1 MKSEIQTPASG
12 NAAEEHGKVLIG
24 IGVSPGV
31 VIGPVLVV
39 VTRAIQVVERDIRG
53 EDVEAEISKL
63 EEALI
68 ETRRQIQDIQEG
80 LGVNTDKGESGILD
94 AHLMVLDDATF
105 IEGIIATIRSRKKN
119 VEAIVKETTENYVEA
134 LAGVGDTYLRE
145 RITDIRDVSRRIIR
159 NLTGDTLPSRE
170 ELQHKHIIVARDLEP
185 SETASLRKDMVVGFA
200 TDLGSPTS
208 HTAVMAR
215 ALEIPAIVGLRHI
228 TETVKTG
235 DEVLIDGNKGI
246 VIVHPTPNQLEEYG
260 KVAEARKT
268 VERELA
274 TLKDEPAETVDGHRI
289 VLSANVEQINE
300 VDAVLKYGA
309 HGVGL
314 FRTEYLYLTKGSMV
328 SEEEQSAVYAKIASA
343 LAPMPVI
350 IRTIDLGG
358 DKILAGAGFPHE
370 ANPFL
375 GCRSIRLSL
384 LQPKHFK
391 EQLRAILRASVHGN
405 VKIMYP
411 MISNAGEVMRANEL
425 LEEAKGELVAMN
437 VPFQKDIEVGAM
449 IEIPSAAL
457 TADVIAKQVKFFS
470 LGTND
475 LIQYTIAVDRVNESV
490 AYLYE
495 PTHPAV
501 LKLIQLTIDAAH
513 RNGIWVGVCGE
524 MAADPLLTPL
534 LLGMGVDELSVA
546 PAAVPMIKDAVRSV
560 RYGGAKELSKIALSC
575 KSAVEVLSHCRR
587 MINEVAPEILDLV

>member
-1 MKSEIQTPASG
+1 MKSEPETQVSGGVPA
-12 NAAEEHGKVLIG
+12 EQGKVLIG

-31 VIGPVLVV
+31 VIGPVLLV
-39 VTRAIQVVERDIRG
+39 VTKTINVVERDIRA
-53 EDVEAEISKL
+53 EDIESEISKF

-68 ETRRQIQDIQEG
+68 ETRKQIQDIQDG
-80 LGVNTDKGESGILD
+80 LGLNTDKGESGILD

-105 IEGIIATIRSRKKN
+105 IEGVIAAIRSKRKN
-119 VEAIVKETTENYVEA
+119 VEAIVKETTETYVEA
-134 LAGVGDTYLRE
+134 LAGVGDNYLRE
-145 RITDIRDVSRRIIR
+145 RIADIRDVSRRIIR
-159 NLTGDTLPSRE
+159 NLTGDILPSKE
-170 ELQHKHIIVARDLEP
+170 ELQHKHIIVARDLAP
-185 SETASLRKDMVVGFA
+185 SETASLRKHMVVGFA
-200 TDLGSPTS
+200 TDMGSPTS

-215 ALEIPAIVGLRHI
+215 ALEIPAIVGLRQI
-228 TETVKTG
+228 TDIIKNG

-246 VIVHPTPNQLEEYG
+246 VIVHPTPKQLEEYG
-260 KVAEARKT
+260 KMAEARKS

-274 TLKDEPAETVDGHRI
+274 TLKDQPAETVDGHRI
-289 VLSANVEQINE
+289 VLSANMGQASEIE
-300 VDAVLKYGA
+300 AVVKYGA
-309 HGVGL
+309 QGVGL
-314 FRTEYLYLTKGSMV
+314 FRTEYLYLSKGALV
-328 SEEEQSAVYAKIASA
+328 GEEEQSAVYSKLAAA
-343 LAPMPVI
+343 LAPKPLI
-350 IRTIDLGG
+350 IRTLDIGG
-358 DKILAGAGFPHE
+358 DKFLPGAGLPHE

-405 VKIMYP
+405 VKLMYP

-425 LEEAKGELVAMN
+425 LEEAKGELLAMN

-501 LKLIQLTIDAAH
+501 LKLIQVTIDAAH

-524 MAADPLLTPL
+524 MAADPLLAPL

-546 PAAVPMIKDAVRSV
+546 PAAVPMVKDAVRCI
-560 RYGGAKELSKIALSC
+560 RHGGAKELAKIALSC

-587 MINEVAPEILDLV
+587 MINEVAPEILELV